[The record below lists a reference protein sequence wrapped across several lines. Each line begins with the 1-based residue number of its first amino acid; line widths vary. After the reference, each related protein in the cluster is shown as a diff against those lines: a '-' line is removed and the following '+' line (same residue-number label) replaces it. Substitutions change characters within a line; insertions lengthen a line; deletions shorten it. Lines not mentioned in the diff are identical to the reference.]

1 MSARAATQ
9 RETLGGLLD
18 QISSEPLKERLIQH
32 DVLRR
37 FREQPF
43 SREQVTYILSQYWYP
58 LDNFPHFL
66 AGVIYKTPTVA
77 LQTCVSKILY
87 QELGE
92 GDPANA
98 HSGFY
103 RSTMAA
109 VNLDVDRI
117 TRSARAPATA
127 ALEDGYNDSVE
138 AGYCQALGFLYATE
152 VSDLQIVSS
161 IGQSVRGATGA
172 DSLPWVDIH
181 VVQEPEHVDN
191 VDAAMSCEFSPDEAS
206 LVREGARRMWTL
218 WIEFFDD
225 IGNRIGA

>member
-1 MSARAATQ
+1 MRTETVVQ
-9 RETLGGLLD
+9 RETLGGLLG
-18 QISSEPLKERLIQH
+18 QIAGEPLREQLIEH
-32 DVLRR
+32 EVLRR

-43 SREQVTYILSQYWYP
+43 NKEQVTYILSQYWYP

-66 AGVIYKTPTVA
+66 AGVIHKTPAVPI
-77 LQTCVSKILY
+77 QTCVSKILY

-92 GDPANA
+92 GDPDHA

-109 VNLDVDRI
+109 ANLDVEKI
-117 TRSARAPATA
+117 TRSPRAPATA
-127 ALEDGYNDSVE
+127 ALEDGYNASVD
-138 AGYCQALGFLYATE
+138 AGYCQALGSLYATE

-161 IGQSVRGATGA
+161 IGASVRAATGM
-172 DSLPWVDIH
+172 DSLPWVDVH
-181 VVQEPEHVDN
+181 VLQEPDHVDN
-191 VDAAMSCEFSPDEAS
+191 VDKAMSCEFSEGEVS
-206 LVREGARRMWTL
+206 LVLDGARQMWTL